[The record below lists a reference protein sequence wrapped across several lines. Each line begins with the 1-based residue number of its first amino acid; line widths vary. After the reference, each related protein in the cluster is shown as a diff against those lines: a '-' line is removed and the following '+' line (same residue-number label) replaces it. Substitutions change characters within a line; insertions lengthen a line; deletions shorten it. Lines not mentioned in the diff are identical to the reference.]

1 MLGGRPW
8 RHPCGWWWA
17 LAGLAV
23 VAWWWIRLRWRRV
36 VTEGKGKARV
46 VEPVEHASADVDR
59 VVLVSRR
66 ADGTPDQTSGFEVLQ
81 PADIEES

>member
-1 MLGGRPW
+1 
-8 RHPCGWWWA
+8 
-17 LAGLAV
+17 
-23 VAWWWIRLRWRRV
+23 